1 MKNLKFLNSLI
12 LQILFLLGL
21 TVFARTTEP
30 IDIWKENDQPQTDEK
45 IIKENI
51 LEDNNNLILE
61 KLEKKE
67 IIVSQE
73 ENNIKIQ
80 NVYGLFDPED
90 NDLDLNMWVD
100 VDGKKLTELMTRL
113 KNKNLSK
120 DFEDLMIKV
129 LFTNSYLPQKNINP
143 EDFLKYKLEWLLDR
157 KKINYIE
164 EFLEANPNLENN
176 SNLIRFLIDEYLSNA
191 NINKACQKTKFL
203 NKKKNSKYL
212 DKFKIYCL
220 VNDNKIEE
228 AQLQYDLL
236 KEKGFQE
243 KFYENKINYLLGY
256 AEKPNTNI
264 SDKSLLNFH
273 LSYIVNKSFK
283 YEPTEKTNPYIW
295 RYLSSNNLIANTDT
309 IDLEDEEKIN
319 LYERAADENTFN
331 KNDIFNIY
339 KQILFNVNQLINAEQ
354 VYKNLPNYKARALI
368 YQSILVTDNIDKK
381 ISLLILLSDLFKKD
395 DIQNVIYDESVSILN
410 EIDRN
415 DVSEKHIPFYDLV
428 MNYSKNETELKKI
441 KINNKILHR
450 SKIVKYFDEGYQ
462 SSKIEKDLKSVYKNV
477 RKNKNYF
484 FSIKDIILLEALQ
497 SDGVTI
503 PKKLAEQYESQTKNA
518 ELYIPK
524 ELISWS
530 EKNQTGLVLLKIIDI
545 AGEDKLT
552 DLDPETLYFI
562 IATLDKLKA
571 KKLRNIIIIKTLPER
586 V

>member
-30 IDIWKENDQPQTDEK
+30 IDIWKENNQSQTDER
-45 IIKENI
+45 IIKENV
-51 LEDNNNLILE
+51 LEDNNNLILK

-67 IIVSQE
+67 IVISEE

-100 VDGKKLTELMTRL
+100 VDGKKLTELMIRL

-164 EFLEANPNLENN
+164 EFLEANPNLEDNL
-176 SNLIRFLIDEYLSNA
+176 NLIRFLIDEYLSNA
-191 NINKACQKTKFL
+191 NIKTACQKIKFL
-203 NKKKNSKYL
+203 NKEKNSKYL

-220 VNDNKIEE
+220 INDNKIEE

-256 AEKPNTNI
+256 AEKPNTKI

-309 IDLEDEEKIN
+309 IDLENEEKIN
-319 LYERAADENTFN
+319 LYEKAADENTFN

-339 KQILFNVNQLINAEQ
+339 KQILFNINQLINAEQ

-368 YQSILVTDNIDKK
+368 YQSILITDNVEKK
-381 ISLLILLSDLFKKD
+381 IDLLILLNDLFEKD
-395 DIQNVIYDESVSILN
+395 NIKRVVYDESVSILS
-410 EIDRN
+410 EIDKN
-415 DVSEKHIPFYDLV
+415 DVSEKHVPFYDLV
-428 MNYSKNETELKKI
+428 MNSYRNQKELKKI
-441 KINNKILHR
+441 KMNNKVLHR
-450 SKIVKYFDEGYQ
+450 SKLVKYFDEGYQ
-462 SSKIEKDLKSVYKNV
+462 ISKIQKDLNSVYKNI
-477 RKNKNYF
+477 RKNKDYF
-484 FSIKDIILLEALQ
+484 FSIKDIILLEALE
-497 SDGVTI
+497 SDGIDI
-503 PKKLAEQYESQTKNA
+503 PKKLKEQYERQTKNT
-518 ELYIPK
+518 ELFIPK
-524 ELISWS
+524 ELINWS
-530 EKNQTGLVLLKIIDI
+530 EQNQTGLVLLKIVDI
-545 AGEDKLT
+545 VGEDKLI

-571 KKLRNIIIIKTLPER
+571 KKLRNNIIIKTLPKR

>member
-571 KKLRNIIIIKTLPER
+571 KKLRNNIIIKTLPER